1 MCPREQFC
9 NEKGATYFA
18 HPILHC
24 RLSLVKEQTNG
35 ARLSTTDGCKIQD
48 ADYRI
53 CCELLQTQHIH
64 TLILK
69 TNMFSVY
76 VVRIQKCFGH
86 TVSQFCATPEL
97 PSEWQYLNQLK
108 SLPNFIPTLSRF
120 QIRKSWLFL
129 SGHFLQKQ
137 AQAEVVKIKN
147 PGFSYFGDPRSEQK
161 TELTFVTSGLS
172 RF

>member
-120 QIRKSWLFL
+120 QIHTNWLF
-129 SGHFLQKQ
+129 
-137 AQAEVVKIKN
+137 
-147 PGFSYFGDPRSEQK
+147 
-161 TELTFVTSGLS
+161 SGLS
-172 RF
+172 LVFLVSGASNEASYETLFALVLFDSTRSDSKVYQN

>member
-53 CCELLQTQHIH
+53 CCETTMDTTH
-64 TLILK
+64 TLIQK

-97 PSEWQYLNQLK
+97 PSKWQYLNQLK

-129 SGHFLQKQ
+129 HCKNIIVENIPLEGMLVIRPVSNMTLQVFLW
-137 AQAEVVKIKN
+137 I
-147 PGFSYFGDPRSEQK
+147 
-161 TELTFVTSGLS
+161 FVANQI
-172 RF
+172 

>member
-18 HPILHC
+18 HPIMQC

-53 CCELLQTQHIH
+53 CCETTMDTTN
-64 TLILK
+64 TLIQK

-97 PSEWQYLNQLK
+97 PSKWQYLNQLK

-129 SGHFLQKQ
+129 GGHFSQIQ

-161 TELTFVTSGLS
+161 TELTLFTSGLS
-172 RF
+172 GF

>member
-53 CCELLQTQHIH
+53 CCETTMDTTH
-64 TLILK
+64 TLIQK

-97 PSEWQYLNQLK
+97 PSKWQYLNQLK
-108 SLPNFIPTLSRF
+108 SLPNFIPSLSRF

-129 SGHFLQKQ
+129 GGHFSQKQ
-137 AQAEVVKIKN
+137 AQAEVVKKN

-161 TELTFVTSGLS
+161 TELTLFTSGLS
-172 RF
+172 GF